1 MIDAKINSTDMKSR
15 NTMNTQKNIIKKTNS
30 CPMFQMIWKKP
41 VNTDKYL
48 DHLRSKWY
56 ALISLSYYDR
66 LIYVEYTIGRT
77 FKNLNLGQTLWIYI
91 YIYTHIYCYRAES
104 CARDPK
110 IWCAPQR
117 DAGCPRLSKSQLKL
131 GSVSETG
138 HAAPRWT
145 SSLRQGDWFTLW

>member
-91 YIYTHIYCYRAES
+91 YIYTHIYNYIYIYVYIHNYVYIYIYIDNYILKWEFSDRLTVISAYFGSS
-104 CARDPK
+104 CLL
-110 IWCAPQR
+110 I
-117 DAGCPRLSKSQLKL
+117 
-131 GSVSETG
+131 
-138 HAAPRWT
+138 
-145 SSLRQGDWFTLW
+145 LW